1 MSDAHRPADEAGA
14 RLDVLHVAS
23 ETITLTRTFGMVPT
37 SRDDIVAPEVLER
50 VVIAANAFVRAG
62 ASLDPA
68 LLEGTTLVAVKR
80 FYAAAR
86 AVPWMNPALQ
96 ATRLRERAWRCASH
110 VAYYALQEHQRRC
123 TAIPAIV
130 SAMQG
135 VSLSTIR
142 EKQYPSKEFLDAA
155 RDALKGAGLP
165 AGCSSTAYLSNMARH
180 AKHLLVNALRTSA
193 REAIT
198 RGIGAIAMDLGS
210 IVNPVIASLAAGMD
224 GVPADIAR
232 AVSARL
238 TRRAKDRARGRGL
251 PAGIARAVS
260 ARLTRRAKDRA
271 RGRGLPA
278 GRHRLDALVD
288 AILGGSDV
296 ATWQHARRAWR
307 DVATERMASRV
318 RTMDVASLAC
328 SAVKDVLVRMT
339 VDDALAAMFSTR
351 RPPRV
356 AVTSQV
362 IPDSARLLRE
372 RAKVLARNRVGTAL
386 WALLAADVDAVLAS
400 IGKEPGRLV
409 SLPRCRKQAIP
420 VAIDDGQ
427 VYRLDLQKDPD
438 DGRVEAATVRFSLE
452 PGVTSTFSLRG
463 LDRIDTML
471 SRGFAPARG
480 TITRKPGGGLLLHLP
495 FMRACTIEASSGH
508 AEADATDQ
516 ADRAVVAGV
525 DLGLKHLAWL
535 SIGDCRRSTRDDG
548 SWEPVD
554 VARPEA
560 ARYCIDQPQLVGK
573 REAWLAGS
581 ARPPVPNLKRQLI
594 ATMKRA
600 RELQRKKD
608 LLRGRFG
615 KQYKHTWLYFVARRE
630 WQRCWRRVRHMHEEM
645 ARQVATR
652 IVAACMHHEV
662 KLLRFEDLSWSS
674 HSAKRES
681 GSWLASWQVHWFFSQ
696 VQERATRLARLA
708 GIAVELAD
716 ARGTSKRC
724 SACGAVGI
732 RDGKTFFCTN
742 ENCKKKGDSDLN
754 GSRNV
759 RIAPTSPRLHAKGE
773 GARYRPLA
781 CRASTSL
788 SLDEHGRDV
797 QVRLGLK

>member
-23 ETITLTRTFGMVPT
+23 ETITLTRTFGMVPA

-50 VVIAANAFVRAG
+50 VVVAANAFVRAG

-80 FYAAAR
+80 FYTTAR
-86 AVPWMNPALQ
+86 AVPWMNPVLQ

-123 TAIPAIV
+123 TVIPAIV

-210 IVNPVIASLAAGMD
+210 IVNPVIARLAADMD

-232 AVSARL
+232 AASARL
-238 TRRAKDRARGRGL
+238 TRR
-251 PAGIARAVS
+251 V
-260 ARLTRRAKDRA
+260 KDRA

-278 GRHRLDALVD
+278 GRHRLDELVD

-307 DVATERMASRV
+307 DDAVKMMVLRV
-318 RTMDVASLAC
+318 RGLDVASLARG
-328 SAVKDVLVRMT
+328 AVKDVLAHMT
-339 VDDALAAMFSTR
+339 VDEALAAMFSTR

-362 IPDSARLLRE
+362 IPEPARLLRE

-386 WALLAADVDAVLAS
+386 WVLLEADVDAVLAS

-427 VYRLDLQKDPD
+427 VYRFDLQKDPD

-452 PGVTSTFSLRG
+452 PGVTSTFALRG
-463 LDRIDTML
+463 LDRMDAML
-471 SRGFAPARG
+471 SRGFVPARG

-508 AEADATDQ
+508 AEADVTGQ
-516 ADRAVVAGV
+516 AGRAVVAGV

-535 SIGDCRRSTRDDG
+535 SIGDCRRSTRGDG

-554 VARPEA
+554 VARPET

-573 REAWLAGS
+573 RDAWLAGS
-581 ARPPVPNLKRQLI
+581 ARPPVPNLKRRLI

-600 RELQRKKD
+600 RALQRQKN
-608 LLRGRFG
+608 LLRGRYG
-615 KQYKHTWLYFVARRE
+615 KRYKHAWQYFVARRE
-630 WQRCWRRVRHMHEEM
+630 WQRCWRRVRHLHEEM

-652 IVAACMHHEV
+652 IVAACVYHEV

-674 HSAKRES
+674 PSAKRET

-732 RDGKTFFCTN
+732 RDGKTFSCTK
-742 ENCKKKGDSDLN
+742 EGCKRKVDSDLN

-781 CRASTSL
+781 CRSSTSL
-788 SLDEHGRDV
+788 SLDEIGLDV